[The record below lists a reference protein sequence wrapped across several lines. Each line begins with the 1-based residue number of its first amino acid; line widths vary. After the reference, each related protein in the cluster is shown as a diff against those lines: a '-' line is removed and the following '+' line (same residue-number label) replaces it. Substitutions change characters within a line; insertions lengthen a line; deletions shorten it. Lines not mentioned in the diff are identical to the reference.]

1 MGRMNSPNPM
11 PPPLRRM
18 RRLAT
23 ALLVLMALLFLLA
36 HSLQARHPVWA
47 MVRAFAE
54 AALVGGLADWF
65 AVTALFRQPL
75 GLPIPHTAIIPAN
88 KDRLADGV
96 AEFLQQN
103 FLNRRVLAAQL
114 QPLDAAAFI
123 ITALRDDT
131 CRAWVARRGAALAGQ
146 FSPGELL
153 AGWLNA
159 QLQHQHHQP
168 WFDRIA
174 DGARRLLVQHHAEI
188 YQKVCEKS
196 PRWMPQRVN
205 DELYQRLMQ
214 GLLEMID
221 DLCLP
226 DSAAR
231 LQFAQ
236 MLRDLAGQ
244 LAAGHHDQALVAALQ
259 LSEQSEQSE
268 KSEQSE
274 MPETSETPEDRP
286 PGLLSQHLEMA
297 MTRFADWLETAPER
311 RAALNRWLQRR
322 AVLLLV
328 RRRAAIVGL
337 VRRVIGSWDAGTVAD
352 RVEAR
357 VGRDLQFIRISGT
370 LVGGVVGLLIH
381 IISIF
386 F

>member
-1 MGRMNSPNPM
+1 MNPPNSA

-23 ALLVLMALLFLLA
+23 ALLVLMALLFLVA
-36 HSLQARHPVWA
+36 HALQPWHPVWA

-103 FLNRRVLAAQL
+103 FLSRRVLAAQL
-114 QPLDAAAFI
+114 QPLDIAALI
-123 ITALRDDT
+123 VTALRDDAF
-131 CRAWVARRGAALAGQ
+131 RGWVAQRSTVLVGQ

-153 AGWLNA
+153 AGWLSA

-174 DGARRLLVQHHAEI
+174 EGARRLVVQHHADI

-205 DELYQRLMQ
+205 DELYQRLMA
-214 GLLEMID
+214 GLLEMMD

-226 DSAAR
+226 DSVAR
-231 LQFAQ
+231 LQFTQ
-236 MLRDLAGQ
+236 MLHDVAAQ
-244 LAAGHHDQALVAALQ
+244 LADGRHDLTLSAALQ
-259 LSEQSEQSE
+259 SS
-268 KSEQSE
+268 
-274 MPETSETPEDRP
+274 DDGH
-286 PGLLSQHLEMA
+286 PGLLAAHLGAA
-297 MTRFADWLETAPER
+297 MTRYADRLDTEPER
-311 RAALNRWLQRR
+311 RATLNRWLQRL

-337 VRRVIGSWDAGTVAD
+337 VRRVIGSWDASTVAD

-370 LVGGVVGLLIH
+370 LVGGVVGLVIH

-386 F
+386 V